1 MSRLILGIVG
11 FWKAWMLGSV
21 VRGDLLGVGD
31 DLRIS
36 SEFLGPYGGLGVRL
50 LEWEMNIF

>member
-1 MSRLILGIVG
+1 LSRLILGIVG